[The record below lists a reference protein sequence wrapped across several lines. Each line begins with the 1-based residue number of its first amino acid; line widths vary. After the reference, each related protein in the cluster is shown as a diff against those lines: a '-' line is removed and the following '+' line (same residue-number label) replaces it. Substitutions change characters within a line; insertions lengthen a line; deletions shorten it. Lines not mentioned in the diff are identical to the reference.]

1 MSFKDV
7 QDPVEGFRM
16 RGDAKLGF
24 VTEMFDSIS
33 SSYDLL
39 NLIISVGQ
47 TSIWRWMAFT
57 GLGPRLSL
65 RAKVLD
71 VGCGTGK
78 ASLLLHAWYPKFD
91 LQIQVTSKEHCLLG

>member
-1 MSFKDV
+1 MSSFKEV
-7 QDPVEGFRM
+7 RDPVEGFRM

-33 SSYDLL
+33 ASYDLL

-47 TSIWRWMAFT
+47 TSIWRWMAFA
-57 GLGPRLSL
+57 GLGPRLSP
-65 RAKVLD
+65 RATVLD

-78 ASLLLHAWYPKFD
+78 ASLLLHAWYPQFD
-91 LQIQVTSKEHCLLG
+91 LQTRTSP

>member
-1 MSFKDV
+1 MSSFKEV
-7 QDPVEGFRM
+7 RDPVEGFRM

-33 SSYDLL
+33 ASYDLL

-47 TSIWRWMAFT
+47 TSIWRWMAFA
-57 GLGPRLSL
+57 GLGPRLSP
-65 RAKVLD
+65 RATVLD

-78 ASLLLHAWYPKFD
+78 ASLLLHAWYPQFD
-91 LQIQVTSKEHCLLG
+91 LQIQTSP

>member
-78 ASLLLHAWYPKFD
+78 ALLLLHAWYPKFD